1 MKKLLIFITIVLT
14 IASIWNLAIADFY
27 VIPTGTRYQHP
38 DVVSAYGELT
48 PGELRTMMTIPAGKT
63 FILTDVVSPDSAYWT
78 FMEND
83 SIKSKVRLEFNTSTG
98 LEELSI
104 HFKTGIPFA
113 PETQVKLENAHNE
126 QVPVTIT
133 GYLID
138 S

>member
-1 MKKLLIFITIVLT
+1 MRKLLIIVTIVLT
-14 IASIWNLAIADFY
+14 IAIILNLAFADFY
-27 VIPTGTRYQHP
+27 VIPTGTRYKHP
-38 DVVSAYGELT
+38 EVVSAYGELM
-48 PGELRTMMTIPAGKT
+48 PGELRTMMTIPTGKT

-83 SIKSKVRLEFNTSTG
+83 SIKSKVQLYLNTTTG
-98 LEELSI
+98 IHELSV

-126 QVPVTIT
+126 PVPVTIT

-138 S
+138 N